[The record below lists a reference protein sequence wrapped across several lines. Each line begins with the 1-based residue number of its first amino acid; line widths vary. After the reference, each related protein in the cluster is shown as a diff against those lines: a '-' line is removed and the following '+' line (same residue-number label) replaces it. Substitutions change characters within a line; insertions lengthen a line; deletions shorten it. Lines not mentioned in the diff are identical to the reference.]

1 MSRMSRT
8 VARPPG
14 AWLAWALMLTAFLA
28 PAAAQAQDVRA
39 AVLRVD
45 YERLLPLSRLD
56 LPADDLGFAGGEL
69 ATEDNQ
75 TTGGFLGQTYETET
89 VATTPEDLEATFQ
102 RLMDDGIRL
111 VVVLAEAEEL
121 LTLADTAP
129 EDALLLN
136 ALASDTALRD
146 GQCRAN
152 VLHVAPSSLMR
163 TDAVAQF
170 LIWKQWDEWYLIHGS
185 NPADRALGEAYQRS
199 ATKFGAEIVETREFE
214 DTGGSRV
221 SDSGHVLVQR
231 QMPVFTQ
238 DAEDHDVV
246 VAADAT
252 DYFAAYLPYNTWEPR
267 PVVGSAGLRPLTWHP
282 THEGW
287 GATQLQRRF
296 EERAGRA
303 MRDIDY
309 QTWLALRVIGEAV
322 TRTGSADPQA
332 IRDYALGDAFE
343 LAAFKG
349 QPVTFRD
356 WNGQLRQPILL
367 SDGRMTVS
375 VSPQEG
381 FLHQVSPLDTLGLD
395 RPESGCTAFEG
406 GE

>member
-1 MSRMSRT
+1 MSWT
-8 VARPPG
+8 VAPPTR
-14 AWLAWALMLTAFLA
+14 AWLAWALTLTAFLA

-56 LPADDLGFAGGEL
+56 LPAEDLGFAGGEL
-69 ATEDNQ
+69 ATGDNQ
-75 TTGGFLGQTYETET
+75 TTGGFFGQTYETQM
-89 VATTPEDLEATFQ
+89 VATTPEELEATFQ
-102 RLMDDGIRL
+102 GLMDDGVRL

-121 LTLADTAP
+121 LTLADAAP

-136 ALASDTALRD
+136 ALAGDTGLRD
-146 GQCRAN
+146 GQCRSN
-152 VLHVAPSSLMR
+152 VLHVAPSDLMR

-199 ATKFGAEIVETREFE
+199 ATKFGAEVVETREFE

-246 VAADAT
+246 VVADAT
-252 DYFAAYLPYNTWEPR
+252 DYFAAYLPYNTWEAR

-282 THEGW
+282 SHESW

-296 EERAGRA
+296 EELSGRT
-303 MRDIDY
+303 MRDSDY

-322 TRTGSADPQA
+322 TRAGTADPQA
-332 IRDYALGDAFE
+332 IRDYAMGDEFE

-349 QPVTFRD
+349 QPVTFRN

-395 RPESGCTAFEG
+395 RPESECTAFEG